1 MRILLMI
8 IFFVL
13 FISIVSYYCKSINKI
28 KKEIEKEIEK
38 KTVDEER
45 RQRLEMENTEF
56 DYGHNINRNENK
68 EYYGGQDMILFFI
81 IWYLIGVSLIW
92 YVEWKRGNV
101 RRIIDFHCM
110 ADWLYAIG
118 ISLLSWFMIAWAFI
132 NCQLHPPLGG
142 CLSKG

>member
-56 DYGHNINRNENK
+56 DYGHNINRNNE
-68 EYYGGQDMILFFI
+68 EIF
-81 IWYLIGVSLIW
+81 
-92 YVEWKRGNV
+92 
-101 RRIIDFHCM
+101 
-110 ADWLYAIG
+110 
-118 ISLLSWFMIAWAFI
+118 
-132 NCQLHPPLGG
+132 
-142 CLSKG
+142 

>member
-8 IFFVL
+8 VFFVL

-56 DYGHNINRNENK
+56 DYGHNINRNNE
-68 EYYGGQDMILFFI
+68 EIF
-81 IWYLIGVSLIW
+81 
-92 YVEWKRGNV
+92 
-101 RRIIDFHCM
+101 
-110 ADWLYAIG
+110 
-118 ISLLSWFMIAWAFI
+118 
-132 NCQLHPPLGG
+132 
-142 CLSKG
+142 